1 MAYGN
6 DFVRGLLGR
15 SEEFST
21 LIEYDASNNPI
32 YIGDTYPGRIGA
44 TSEKVWRIK
53 KITYDAS
60 NNPTIISHANG
71 TTLFENIWDNRT
83 NYSYS

>member
-21 LIEYDASNNPI
+21 LIDYDTNNNPI
-32 YIGDTYPGRIGA
+32 YIGDTYPGRIDA
-44 TSEKVWRIK
+44 TNEKVWRIK
-53 KITYDAS
+53 KITYNTS
-60 NNPTIISHANG
+60 NNPIKMSHANG
-71 TTLFENIWDNRT
+71 TTLFEKIWDNRT
-83 NYSYS
+83 TYSYS